1 MANIDKNTGLKIHGP
16 LLNCKMYPMAAAY
29 AQALYIGDPM
39 VLNTS
44 GVATIASAGTGGI
57 IIGAAL
63 GFFTSEFA
71 PLTYSYHPS
80 ATAGSN
86 FVLIADD
93 PRQLYSMQEDSV
105 GGSQALTA
113 AGGNMNLIDNDGG
126 STVNGLSGWEINSSD
141 TPGATAADQVRL
153 IEVERRPGNA
163 IGTNCRWVV
172 RINNHQGSAGIVGVG
187 LA

>member
-1 MANIDKNTGLKIHGP
+1 MANIDKPTGLKIHGP
-16 LLNCKMYPMAAAY
+16 LLNCKMYKMSAAY

-39 VLNTS
+39 VLDAS
-44 GVATIASAGTGGI
+44 GNAIIATAGTNNAI
-57 IIGAAL
+57 LGAAL

-86 FVLIADD
+86 FVLVADN

-105 GGSQALTA
+105 GGSLA
-113 AGGNMNLIDNDGG
+113 ATDLAGNLNIIDNDGG
-126 STVNGLSGWEINSSD
+126 STTSGLSGWEINSSD
-141 TPGATAADQVRL
+141 AGDATAGDQVRL

-163 IGTNCRWVV
+163 IGTNCRFVE
-172 RINNHQGSAGIVGVG
+172 RINNHQGNAGIVGVG
-187 LA
+187 I